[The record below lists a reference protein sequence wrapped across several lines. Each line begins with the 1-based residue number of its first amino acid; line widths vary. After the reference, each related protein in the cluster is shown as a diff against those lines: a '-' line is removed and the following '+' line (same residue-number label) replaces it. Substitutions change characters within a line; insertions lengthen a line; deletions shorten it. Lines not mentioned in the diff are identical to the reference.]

1 MYFALP
7 PLRETINTGV
17 ALLDPRD
24 IGRLRDYLRSFGAL
38 APIVSFALMV
48 LQSVAAPLPAFV
60 ITLAN
65 GVVFGAFWGAVLSW
79 SSAMAGAA
87 LCYGIARALGRP
99 VVERLV
105 GPQPL
110 ARTDAFFARYG
121 SHAILIARLIP
132 VISFDVVSYA
142 AGLTSVG
149 LAPFLVATG
158 VGQLPAT
165 IVYSVLGEN
174 ITTGSRAGLWAAGA
188 LLSLLVLGL
197 VFKGRLDR
205 QLPRAATTSAPSSVR
220 P

>member
-1 MYFALP
+1 MGGGVAQPARPDGRSRWRALFLAGAALAVAVYFSLP

-87 LCYGIARALGRP
+87 R
-99 VVERLV
+99 
-105 GPQPL
+105 
-110 ARTDAFFARYG
+110 
-121 SHAILIARLIP
+121 
-132 VISFDVVSYA
+132 
-142 AGLTSVG
+142 
-149 LAPFLVATG
+149 
-158 VGQLPAT
+158 
-165 IVYSVLGEN
+165 
-174 ITTGSRAGLWAAGA
+174 
-188 LLSLLVLGL
+188 
-197 VFKGRLDR
+197 
-205 QLPRAATTSAPSSVR
+205 
-220 P
+220 